1 MLSRLIKGDTRMV
14 GERIKELRI
23 KKGYSISELAKIAG
37 VSKSYLSYIERNVQR
52 NPSLQFLSKIAITL
66 DTSIEYLLGDD
77 SEEEHLDEEWV
88 SLLRQAIEDGVSK
101 DEFQKYL
108 EFVKFKKWEKKK
120 QDIDVE

>member
-1 MLSRLIKGDTRMV
+1 MV

-88 SLLRQAIEDGVSK
+88 ALLRQAIEDGVSK

-120 QDIDVE
+120 QDLDVE